1 MIKKYIKITLV
12 VLLSIVV
19 LFEIGYIVKTNVLKN
34 NETVELMPTPSPEPL
49 PVVGGTH
56 PPQPTPES
64 TQAVTDE
71 AKIIVIDPGHGKP
84 SSLMTDEEKRK
95 SGWVQNKSGE
105 WGEWRHYKT
114 GSATENCEGTGCNK
128 RVTPNGACWY
138 PIGNTDRNTEPD
150 INLKNA
156 LAAQKYLEKMGYTV
170 RLTRTTNDENPSFT
184 KRLSYCHPDNDRTKA
199 PDAEVYISLHSN
211 ASGGSTRGSAYIKA
225 EEPYDQKWITPEYT
239 VQSNELGSLCNKY
252 IVEMTSL
259 AMAGNGEITW
269 EPELVTLCKSPIPCG
284 YLEIGFFDNA
294 SDLEILK
301 SETDKIGEAIAKG
314 VDEFCKTH

>member
-1 MIKKYIKITLV
+1 MIKKYIKIALV
-12 VLLSIVV
+12 VLLSLVI
-19 LFEIGYIVKTNVLKN
+19 LFEIGYIVKINVLKDN
-34 NETVELMPTPSPEPL
+34 DTVEIEPTPTPEPL

-56 PPQPTPES
+56 PPQPTALE
-64 TQAVTDE
+64 TQSEKEET
-71 AKIIVIDPGHGKP
+71 KIIVIDPGHGKP

-114 GSATENCEGTGCNK
+114 GSATENCEGAGCNK
-128 RVTPNGACWY
+128 RTTPNGACWY
-138 PIGNTDRNTEPD
+138 PIGHTDRNTEPD

-156 LAAQKYLEKMGYTV
+156 LAVKKHLEKKGYTV
-170 RLTRTTNDENPSFT
+170 RLTRTTNDENPSIT
-184 KRLSYCHPDNDRTKA
+184 RRLSYCHPDNDRTKA
-199 PDAEVYISLHSN
+199 PDAQVYISLHSN

-225 EEPYDQKWITPEYT
+225 EEPYDQKWITYEYADR
-239 VQSNELGSLCNKY
+239 SNELGKLCNKY

-259 AMAGNGEITW
+259 SMAGNGEITW
-269 EPELVTLCKSPIPCG
+269 EPELVTLCKSPVPCG